1 LISFLK
7 HPGISR
13 TEVSVADTLL
23 ARLSSA
29 IKPSTIK
36 DLASQHGESDRAI
49 SRGIELSTAAVLG
62 GLTRKAGDFDVMRE
76 VVDLAGRVGPSA
88 AVSSISGGQPASAD
102 LSLITASTRLL
113 STVFG
118 DSQDAVVDSI
128 AHESGVRT
136 GSGRAI
142 LAAGAQ
148 SVLSFFGARLRE
160 EGLTPSTLSRLLQSE
175 RPNLQ
180 RALPAGFDEAFSIR
194 SASARSSSAAMAQAV
209 ESDPVVAQSV
219 IKERSVLPWLLPLAA
234 VAIGALWFALR
245 PAREPLAEM
254 PIPPAPVIGTS
265 GMRVPTPT
273 ASLGAF
279 VPRTLPD
286 GTTLSI
292 PERGVE
298 ERLLLFI
305 ENPASSPD
313 SITWFD
319 FDRLL
324 FDTGSAT
331 LRPESQE
338 QLQNV
343 AAILKANPNVHLKI
357 GGYTDNVGIADQN
370 LTLSDERATNVM
382 HELVRIGV
390 APNVLEAKGYG
401 QEHPVADNSTEEGR
415 ALNRRISMLVT
426 QK

>member
-1 LISFLK
+1 M
-7 HPGISR
+7 
-13 TEVSVADTLL
+13 ADTLL
-23 ARLSSA
+23 ARLSST
-29 IKPSTIK
+29 IKPSTTR
-36 DLASQHGESDRAI
+36 DLASQLGESDRAI
-49 SRGIELSTAAVLG
+49 SRGLELSTAAVLG
-62 GLTRKAGDFDVMRE
+62 GLSRKAGDFDVMRQ
-76 VVDLAGRVGPSA
+76 VIDLAGKAGPSA

-102 LSLITASTRLL
+102 SSLITGSTRLL

-118 DSQDAVVDSI
+118 DTQNAVVDSI
-128 AHESGVRT
+128 ARESGVRI
-136 GSGRAI
+136 GSARAI

-148 SVLSFFGARLRE
+148 SVLGFFGARLRD

-175 RPNLQ
+175 SPSLLK
-180 RALPAGFDEAFSIR
+180 ALPAGFDEAFTIR
-194 SASARSSSAAMAQAV
+194 SAGARTSSPVIAQVV

-234 VAIGALWFALR
+234 VAIGGLWFALR
-245 PAREPLAEM
+245 PAMEPVVDL
-254 PIPPAPVIGTS
+254 PIPASPVRGTS
-265 GMRVPTPT
+265 GTRVPAPT
-273 ASLGAF
+273 ASLGDF
-279 VPRTLPD
+279 VPRTLPN

-298 ERLLLFI
+298 GRLLVFI
-305 ENPASSPD
+305 EDPGSRPD
-313 SITWFD
+313 STTWFD

-324 FDTGSAT
+324 FNTGSAT

-357 GGYTDNVGIADQN
+357 GGYTDNVGTADQN

-382 HELVRIGV
+382 NELVRMGV

-415 ALNRRISMLVT
+415 ASNRRISMLVT
-426 QK
+426 EK

>member
-1 LISFLK
+1 
-7 HPGISR
+7 
-13 TEVSVADTLL
+13 VADTLL
-23 ARLSSA
+23 ARVSSS
-29 IKPSTIK
+29 IKPTTIRE
-36 DLASQHGESDRAI
+36 LASQRGESDRAV

-76 VVDLAGRVGPSA
+76 VVDLAGKVGPNAASSA
-88 AVSSISGGQPASAD
+88 GGGQFASPD
-102 LSLITASTRLL
+102 SSLIAGSTRLL

-118 DSQDAVVDSI
+118 DSQDAVVESI
-128 AHESGVRT
+128 ARDSGVRT
-136 GSGRAI
+136 GAARAI
-142 LAAGAQ
+142 LSAGAQ

-175 RPNLQ
+175 KPNLQ
-180 RALPAGFDEAFSIR
+180 SELPAGFDEAFTTR
-194 SASARSSSAAMAQAV
+194 SASARSGSPAMAQVV
-209 ESDPVVAQSV
+209 ESEPVVAQSV
-219 IKERSVLPWLLPLAA
+219 IKERSVLPWLLPLGAIAIAA
-234 VAIGALWFALR
+234 FWFALG

-273 ASLGAF
+273 AALGAF

-298 ERLLLFI
+298 GRLLVFI
-305 ENPASSPD
+305 ENPSSSPD
-313 SITWFD
+313 SATWFD

-343 AAILKANPNVHLKI
+343 AAILKAHPNVHLKI
-357 GGYTDNVGIADQN
+357 GGYTDNVGPADQN
-370 LTLSDERATNVM
+370 LKLSEERATNVT
-382 HELVRIGV
+382 HELVRLGV
-390 APNVLEAKGYG
+390 APNALEAKGYG
-401 QEHPVADNSTEEGR
+401 QEHPVADNSTDDGR

-426 QK
+426 EK